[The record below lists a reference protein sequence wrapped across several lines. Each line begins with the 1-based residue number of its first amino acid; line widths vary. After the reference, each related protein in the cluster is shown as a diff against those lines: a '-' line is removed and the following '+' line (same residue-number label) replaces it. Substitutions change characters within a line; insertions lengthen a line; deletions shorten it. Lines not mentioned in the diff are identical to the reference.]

1 MMIRS
6 ALLLVAATAILS
18 GCGDDAP
25 PAETEVEAERN
36 AKGEVIGG
44 TISDAMIPL
53 DRLRTQSSPEREAP
67 SQPSAAGPASEAPSE
82 PEEASEPAPTPV
94 AAQEA
99 GDDPAGD

>member
-6 ALLLVAATAILS
+6 ALSLAAATVMLS
-18 GCGDDAP
+18 GCGDDSP

-53 DRLRTQSSPEREAP
+53 DRLHSQSPPVREAP
-67 SQPSAAGPASEAPSE
+67 SQPSAAGPASDAPVE
-82 PEEASEPAPTPV
+82 PEEASEPAPAPV
-94 AAQEA
+94 IAEEA

>member
-6 ALLLVAATAILS
+6 AVLLVAATAILS
-18 GCGDDAP
+18 GCGDDTP

-53 DRLRTQSSPEREAP
+53 DRLRSQSPPAREAP
-67 SQPSAAGPASEAPSE
+67 SQPSAAPQASEPAAE
-82 PEEASEPAPTPV
+82 PEEASEPAAAPTV
-94 AAQEA
+94 AEDT
-99 GDDPAGD
+99 GDNPAGD

>member
-6 ALLLVAATAILS
+6 ALSLVAATAILS

-53 DRLRTQSSPEREAP
+53 DRLRSQSPPVREAP
-67 SQPSAAGPASEAPSE
+67 SKPSTAGPASEAPDESV
-82 PEEASEPAPTPV
+82 EASEPAPAP
-94 AAQEA
+94 AAAEEA

>member
-6 ALLLVAATAILS
+6 ALSLAAATAILS

-53 DRLRTQSSPEREAP
+53 DRLRSQSPPVREAP
-67 SQPSAAGPASEAPSE
+67 SQPSAAGPASDAPAA
-82 PEEASEPAPTPV
+82 PEEASEPAPAPA